1 MSHSVPDKQTIANI
15 WQAVKDRSVPVKGL
29 TKAEYDVLD
38 AVQKN
43 ADVVYVVEKPG
54 ESPKPTLV
62 TLDEIEEL
70 IASAISEIEIPTVEE
85 YDTDDGWHV
94 RKYSDGYVELLNHRV
109 SSAKKG
115 TDWTANGNGYLIDNL
130 FPAVYF
136 PFRLT
141 KRYTVTFSFGF
152 AIDNI
157 NTYGAIPSVTT
168 IDNDP
173 YIKVPG
179 LAAWRFTKP
188 PDQYFTT
195 YSCDIV
201 VTGRW
206 K

>member
-1 MSHSVPDKQTIANI
+1 MAETSTPKVPDSNRISELWAEFKVLLSGKVDLETL
-15 WQAVKDRSVPVKGL
+15 KDYPKV
-29 TKAEYDVLD
+29 D
-38 AVQKN
+38 AV
-43 ADVVYVVEKPG
+43 VEVMTEALK
-54 ESPKPTLV
+54 SYPTD
-62 TLDEIEEL
+62 TEMQAA

-94 RKYSDGYVELLNHRV
+94 RKYSDGYVELLNYRV
-109 SSAKKG
+109 SSPKKG

-136 PFRLT
+136 PFSLT

-152 AIDNI
+152 ATDTT

-168 IDNDP
+168 TDNGP

-188 PDQYFTT
+188 PDQYSTT
-195 YSCDIV
+195 YSCNIV